1 MSTRP
6 KRRAGFSLIELIV
19 ALAIGSV
26 VLSAMMIVTTFAAT
40 RQMSILR
47 DVTMV
52 GQGVS
57 TLETLRSSLRTAS
70 YIVTPSSNTQSDVV
84 SGYTNADQS
93 AAFAP
98 ILAGRPRE
106 YFYFCMV
113 AGPPRRF
120 YRYTE
125 SLGIPP
131 ALMPAINCGQD
142 GGEML
147 AGDPQNRLVPFF
159 RFSREQDSSNIIT
172 VNYSLS
178 YSSSNSSSWQTI
190 QGKTSMQT
198 QAPLL

>member
-98 ILAGRPRE
+98 ILAGRPQE

-120 YRYTE
+120 YQYTG
-125 SLGIPP
+125 SLGSPP
-131 ALMPAINCGQD
+131 ALMPAITCGQV

-172 VNYSLS
+172 VNYALS
-178 YSSSNSSSWQTI
+178 YFSSNSSSWQTI
-190 QGKTSMQT
+190 QGKTAMQT
-198 QAPLL
+198 

>member
-1 MSTRP
+1 MSTRL

-52 GQGVS
+52 GQGVL
-57 TLETLRSSLRTAS
+57 TIETLRSSLRTAS
-70 YIVTPSSNTQSDVV
+70 YIVAPSSNTQSDVL

-98 ILAGRPRE
+98 IHAGRPQE

-120 YRYTE
+120 YRYTGL
-125 SLGIPP
+125 LGSPP
-131 ALMPAINCGQD
+131 ALMPVISCGQD
-142 GGEML
+142 GGETL
-147 AGDPQNRLVPFF
+147 AGDPLNRLVPNLL
-159 RFSREQDSSNIIT
+159 FSRDLNSSNIIT
-172 VNYSLS
+172 VNYSMS
-178 YSSSNSSSWQTI
+178 YSSSSSSAWQTI